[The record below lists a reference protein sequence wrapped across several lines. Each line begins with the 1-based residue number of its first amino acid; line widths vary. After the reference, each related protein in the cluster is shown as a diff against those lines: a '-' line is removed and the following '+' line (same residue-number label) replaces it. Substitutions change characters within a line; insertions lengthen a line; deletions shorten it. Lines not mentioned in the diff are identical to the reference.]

1 MTHPDPSA
9 CALVVALIGGAAT
22 WAVILAVLL

>member
-1 MTHPDPSA
+1 MTRISPSA
-9 CALVVALIGGAAT
+9 CALVIALIGGAAT

>member
-9 CALVVALIGGAAT
+9 RALVVALIGGAAT
-22 WAVILAVLL
+22 WGVILAVIL

>member
-9 CALVVALIGGAAT
+9 RMLVVALIGGAAT
-22 WAVILAVLL
+22 WAVILAVIL

>member
-1 MTHPDPSA
+1 MTHPDRSA

-22 WAVILAVLL
+22 WGVILAVLL